1 MADEKPSELEI
12 HGSGRR
18 IAVVAARF
26 NASVVDPMLE
36 SALATLARHGVAR
49 DAVDVFRVPGSFD
62 LPVVARR
69 AAQSLEPD
77 AVIALGAVIRGET
90 PHFDYVSG
98 ECAAGL
104 QRAALE
110 TGVPMI
116 FGVLTTNTDEQAAV
130 RADPDQGDKGGD
142 AARAALELAAV
153 LDRLR

>member
-12 HGSGRR
+12 DGSGRR
-18 IAVVAARF
+18 IAIVAARF

-36 SALATLARHGVAR
+36 SALATLTRHGVAR

-130 RADPDQGDKGGD
+130 RADPGRGDKGGD

>member
-12 HGSGRR
+12 DGSGRR
-18 IAVVAARF
+18 IAIVAARF

-130 RADPDQGDKGGD
+130 RADPGRGDKGGD

>member
-12 HGSGRR
+12 DGSGRR

-116 FGVLTTNTDEQAAV
+116 FGVLTTDTDEQAAV

>member
-12 HGSGRR
+12 DGSGRR
-18 IAVVAARF
+18 IAIVAARF

-36 SALATLARHGVAR
+36 SALATLARHGVSR

-130 RADPDQGDKGGD
+130 RADPGRGDKGGD